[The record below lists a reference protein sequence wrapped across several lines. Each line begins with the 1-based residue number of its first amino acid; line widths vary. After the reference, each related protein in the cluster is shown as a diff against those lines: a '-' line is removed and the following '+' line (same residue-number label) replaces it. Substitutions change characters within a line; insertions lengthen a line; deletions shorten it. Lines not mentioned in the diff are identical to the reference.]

1 MISSHDNYFINKKG
15 LIDALKQFHQ
25 QSKNKTN
32 ITQKEW
38 TNAFHQ
44 ANNVVHFVTMKRQQ
58 LQKSRIQCTLSFIAD
73 LVKNP
78 V

>member
-1 MISSHDNYFINKKG
+1 MISSHDDYFINKKG

-25 QSKNKTN
+25 QPKNKAK

-44 ANNVVHFVTMKRQQ
+44 ADNVVHFVTMKQQQ
-58 LQKSRIQCTLSFIAD
+58 LQKCRLQRTLLIIAD
-73 LVKNP
+73 IVQNP

>member
-1 MISSHDNYFINKKG
+1 MISSHDNNFINKKG
-15 LIDALKQFHQ
+15 LIDALKKFHQ
-25 QSKNKTN
+25 CLKNKAK

-44 ANNVVHFVTMKRQQ
+44 ADNVVHFVTMKRQQ
-58 LQKSRIQCTLSFIAD
+58 LQKCRLQRTLSFIAD

>member
-1 MISSHDNYFINKKG
+1 MISLHDGYFINKKG
-15 LIDALKQFHQ
+15 LIDAVKKFHKQ
-25 QSKNKTN
+25 STNKAK
-32 ITQKEW
+32 ITQNDW

-44 ANNVVHFVTMKRQQ
+44 ADNVVHFVTTKQQQ
-58 LQKSRIQCTLSFIAD
+58 LQKCRLQRTLSFIAD

>member
-1 MISSHDNYFINKKG
+1 MISYHDDYFINKKG
-15 LIDALKQFHQ
+15 LIDAVKQFHK
-25 QSKNKTN
+25 QSMNKAK
-32 ITQKEW
+32 ITQNDW

-44 ANNVVHFVTMKRQQ
+44 ADNVVHFVTMKRQQ
-58 LQKSRIQCTLSFIAD
+58 LQKCRLQHTLSFIAD

>member
-1 MISSHDNYFINKKG
+1 MISSHDDYFINKKG
-15 LIDALKQFHQ
+15 LIDALKQFHNK
-25 QSKNKTN
+25 SKNKAK
-32 ITQKEW
+32 ITQKDW

-44 ANNVVHFVTMKRQQ
+44 ADNVVHFVTTKRQQ
-58 LQKSRIQCTLSFIAD
+58 LQKCRLQRTLSFIAD